1 MAGKR
6 REGRILAAQFLY
18 QREVGISSIPLD
30 EALKNLWEQTEA
42 VPEAC
47 AFAEKRIRAVLEKQT
62 EVDAELKKLVTNW
75 DPNRMAPV
83 DRAIL
88 RLALWEM
95 KFADDV
101 PPISALNEAIEVAK
115 ALSTPAIK
123 EKLLSQGAIPG
134 GNTPE
139 EFAKF
144 IDAEHKKWAQVVK
157 ASGAKVD

>member
-18 QREVGISSIPLD
+18 MREVGVEGVSLD
-30 EALKNLWEQTEA
+30 QALKDLWEQTEA
-42 VPEAC
+42 EKPAQE
-47 AFAEKRIRAVLEKQT
+47 FAEKRIRAVIEKQS
-62 EVDAELKKLVTNW
+62 EVDAELRKLVTNW
-75 DPNRMAPV
+75 DPERMAPV

-115 ALSTPAIK
+115 ALSTEESGRFVNGVLDRARAT
-123 EKLLSQGAIPG
+123 LGR
-134 GNTPE
+134 PE
-139 EFAKF
+139 RE
-144 IDAEHKKWAQVVK
+144 ITRSTV
-157 ASGAKVD
+157 

>member
-18 QREVGISSIPLD
+18 QREVGTSSIPLD

-42 VPEAC
+42 KPEAC
-47 AFAEKRIRAVLEKQT
+47 AFAEKRIRAVIEKQA
-62 EVDAELKKLVTNW
+62 EIDVELKKLVTNW
-75 DPNRMAPV
+75 DPSRMAPV

-101 PPISALNEAIEVAK
+101 APISALNEAIEVAK
-115 ALSTPAIK
+115 ALSTEESGRFVNGVLDKARQG
-123 EKLLSQGAIPG
+123 LSRPERSIPS
-134 GNTPE
+134 
-139 EFAKF
+139 
-144 IDAEHKKWAQVVK
+144 
-157 ASGAKVD
+157 SGI

>member
-6 REGRILAAQFLY
+6 RVGRILAAQFLY
-18 QREVGISSIPLD
+18 MREVGVEGVSLD
-30 EALKNLWEQTEA
+30 QALKDLWEQTEA
-42 VPEAC
+42 EKPAQE
-47 AFAEKRIRAVLEKQT
+47 FAEKRIRSVIEKQT

-75 DPNRMAPV
+75 DPERMAPV

-115 ALSTPAIK
+115 ALSTEESGRFVNGVLDRARAT
-123 EKLLSQGAIPG
+123 LGR
-134 GNTPE
+134 PE
-139 EFAKF
+139 RE
-144 IDAEHKKWAQVVK
+144 ITRSTV
-157 ASGAKVD
+157 

>member
-1 MAGKR
+1 VAGKR

-18 QREVGISSIPLD
+18 MREVGVEGVSLD
-30 EALKNLWEQTEA
+30 QALKDLWEQTEA
-42 VPEAC
+42 EKPAQE
-47 AFAEKRIRAVLEKQT
+47 FAEKRIRSVIEKQT

-75 DPNRMAPV
+75 DPERMAPV

-115 ALSTPAIK
+115 ALSTEESGRFVNGVLDRARAT
-123 EKLLSQGAIPG
+123 LGR
-134 GNTPE
+134 PE
-139 EFAKF
+139 RE
-144 IDAEHKKWAQVVK
+144 ITRSTV
-157 ASGAKVD
+157 

>member
-6 REGRILAAQFLY
+6 REGSRLAAQFLY

-42 VPEAC
+42 KPEAC
-47 AFAEKRIRAVLEKQT
+47 AFAEKRIRAVIEKQA
-62 EVDAELKKLVTNW
+62 EVDVELKKLVTNW
-75 DPNRMAPV
+75 EPGRMAPV

-115 ALSTPAIK
+115 ALSTEESGKFVNGVLDKARQGLGRPERAITK
-123 EKLLSQGAIPG
+123 TDL
-134 GNTPE
+134 
-139 EFAKF
+139 
-144 IDAEHKKWAQVVK
+144 
-157 ASGAKVD
+157 

>member
-1 MAGKR
+1 VAGKR

-18 QREVGISSIPLD
+18 MREVGVEGVSLD
-30 EALKNLWEQTEA
+30 QALKDLWEQTEA
-42 VPEAC
+42 EKPAQE
-47 AFAEKRIRAVLEKQT
+47 FAEKRIRAVIEKQS

-75 DPNRMAPV
+75 DPERMAPV

-115 ALSTPAIK
+115 ALSTEESGRFVNGVLDRARAT
-123 EKLLSQGAIPG
+123 LGR
-134 GNTPE
+134 PE
-139 EFAKF
+139 RE
-144 IDAEHKKWAQVVK
+144 ITRSTV
-157 ASGAKVD
+157 

>member
-1 MAGKR
+1 
-6 REGRILAAQFLY
+6 
-18 QREVGISSIPLD
+18 VGTSSIPLD

-42 VPEAC
+42 KSEAC
-47 AFAEKRIRAVLEKQT
+47 AFAEKRIRAVIEKQA

-75 DPNRMAPV
+75 DPSRMAPV

-115 ALSTPAIK
+115 ALSTEESGRFVNGVLDKARQG
-123 EKLLSQGAIPG
+123 LSRPERSIPS
-134 GNTPE
+134 
-139 EFAKF
+139 
-144 IDAEHKKWAQVVK
+144 
-157 ASGAKVD
+157 SGI

>member
-6 REGRILAAQFLY
+6 REGSTLAAQFLY
-18 QREVGISSIPLD
+18 QREVGTSSIPLD

-42 VPEAC
+42 KPEAC
-47 AFAEKRIRAVLEKQT
+47 AFAEKRIRAVIEKQT

-75 DPNRMAPV
+75 DPSRMAPV

-115 ALSTPAIK
+115 ALSTEESGRFVNGVLDKARQG
-123 EKLLSQGAIPG
+123 LSRPERSIPS
-134 GNTPE
+134 
-139 EFAKF
+139 
-144 IDAEHKKWAQVVK
+144 
-157 ASGAKVD
+157 SGI

>member
-6 REGRILAAQFLY
+6 REGRILTAQFLY
-18 QREVGISSIPLD
+18 MREVGVEGVSLD
-30 EALKNLWEQTEA
+30 QALKDLWEQTEA
-42 VPEAC
+42 EKPAQE
-47 AFAEKRIRAVLEKQT
+47 FAEKRIRSVIEKQV

-75 DPNRMAPV
+75 DPERLAPV

-115 ALSTPAIK
+115 ALSTEESGRFVNGVLDRARAT
-123 EKLLSQGAIPG
+123 LGR
-134 GNTPE
+134 PE
-139 EFAKF
+139 REITRSTA
-144 IDAEHKKWAQVVK
+144 
-157 ASGAKVD
+157 

>member
-18 QREVGISSIPLD
+18 MREVGVEGVSLD
-30 EALKNLWEQTEA
+30 QALKDLWEQTEA
-42 VPEAC
+42 EKPAQE
-47 AFAEKRIRAVLEKQT
+47 FAEKRIRSVIEKQA
-62 EVDAELKKLVTNW
+62 EVDAELKKLVMNW
-75 DPNRMAPV
+75 DPERMAPV

-115 ALSTPAIK
+115 ALSTEESGRFVNGVLDRARAT
-123 EKLLSQGAIPG
+123 LGR
-134 GNTPE
+134 PE
-139 EFAKF
+139 RE
-144 IDAEHKKWAQVVK
+144 ITRSTV
-157 ASGAKVD
+157 

>member
-1 MAGKR
+1 VAGKR

-42 VPEAC
+42 EPEAC
-47 AFAEKRIRAVLEKQT
+47 AFAEKRFRAVLVKQT

-75 DPNRMAPV
+75 DPSRMAPV

-95 KFADDV
+95 KIADDV

-115 ALSTPAIK
+115 ALSTEESGRFVNGVLDKARQG
-123 EKLLSQGAIPG
+123 LSR
-134 GNTPE
+134 PE
-139 EFAKF
+139 RTAT
-144 IDAEHKKWAQVVK
+144 K
-157 ASGAKVD
+157 AGE

>member
-18 QREVGISSIPLD
+18 MREVGVEGVSLD
-30 EALKNLWEQTEA
+30 QALKDLWEQTEA
-42 VPEAC
+42 EKPAQE
-47 AFAEKRIRAVLEKQT
+47 FAEKRIRSVIEKQS
-62 EVDAELKKLVTNW
+62 EVDAELRKLVTNW
-75 DPNRMAPV
+75 DPERMAPV

-115 ALSTPAIK
+115 ALSTEESGRFVNGVLDRARAT
-123 EKLLSQGAIPG
+123 LGR
-134 GNTPE
+134 PE
-139 EFAKF
+139 RE
-144 IDAEHKKWAQVVK
+144 ITR
-157 ASGAKVD
+157 STN

>member
-18 QREVGISSIPLD
+18 MREVGVEGVSLD
-30 EALKNLWEQTEA
+30 QALKDLWEQTEA
-42 VPEAC
+42 EKPAQE
-47 AFAEKRIRAVLEKQT
+47 FAEKRIRSVIEKQT

-75 DPNRMAPV
+75 DPERMAPV

-115 ALSTPAIK
+115 ALSTEESGRFVNGVLDRARAT
-123 EKLLSQGAIPG
+123 LGR
-134 GNTPE
+134 PE
-139 EFAKF
+139 RE
-144 IDAEHKKWAQVVK
+144 ITRSTV
-157 ASGAKVD
+157 

>member
-18 QREVGISSIPLD
+18 MREVGVEGVSLD
-30 EALKNLWEQTEA
+30 QALKDLWEQTEA
-42 VPEAC
+42 EKPAQE
-47 AFAEKRIRAVLEKQT
+47 FAEKRIRAVIEKQS

-75 DPNRMAPV
+75 DPERMAPV

-115 ALSTPAIK
+115 ALSTEESGRFVNGVLDRARAT
-123 EKLLSQGAIPG
+123 LGR
-134 GNTPE
+134 PE
-139 EFAKF
+139 RE
-144 IDAEHKKWAQVVK
+144 ITRSTV
-157 ASGAKVD
+157 

>member
-18 QREVGISSIPLD
+18 QREVGTSSIPLD

-42 VPEAC
+42 KPEAC
-47 AFAEKRIRAVLEKQT
+47 AFAEKRIRAVIEKQA
-62 EVDAELKKLVTNW
+62 EIDAELKKLVTNW
-75 DPNRMAPV
+75 DPSRMAPV

-101 PPISALNEAIEVAK
+101 APISALNEAIEKHMRIERRRITQLAPKSWK
-115 ALSTPAIK
+115 AR
-123 EKLLSQGAIPG
+123 
-134 GNTPE
+134 
-139 EFAKF
+139 
-144 IDAEHKKWAQVVK
+144 VV
-157 ASGAKVD
+157 SSNLP

>member
-18 QREVGISSIPLD
+18 MREMGVEGVSLD
-30 EALKNLWEQTEA
+30 QALKDLWEQTEA
-42 VPEAC
+42 EKPAQE
-47 AFAEKRIRAVLEKQT
+47 FAEKRIRSVIEKQS
-62 EVDAELKKLVTNW
+62 EVDAELRKLVTNW
-75 DPNRMAPV
+75 DPERMAPV

-115 ALSTPAIK
+115 ALSTEESGRFVNGVLDRARAT
-123 EKLLSQGAIPG
+123 LGR
-134 GNTPE
+134 PE
-139 EFAKF
+139 RE
-144 IDAEHKKWAQVVK
+144 ITR
-157 ASGAKVD
+157 STL

>member
-18 QREVGISSIPLD
+18 MREVGVEGVSLD
-30 EALKNLWEQTEA
+30 QALKDLWEQTEA
-42 VPEAC
+42 EKPAQE
-47 AFAEKRIRAVLEKQT
+47 FAEKRIRSVIEKQS
-62 EVDAELKKLVTNW
+62 EVDAGLRKLVTNW
-75 DPNRMAPV
+75 DPERMAPV

-115 ALSTPAIK
+115 ALSTEESGRFVNGVLDRARAT
-123 EKLLSQGAIPG
+123 LGR
-134 GNTPE
+134 PE
-139 EFAKF
+139 RE
-144 IDAEHKKWAQVVK
+144 ITR
-157 ASGAKVD
+157 STL

>member
-18 QREVGISSIPLD
+18 MREVGVEGVSLD
-30 EALKNLWEQTEA
+30 QALKDLWEQTEA
-42 VPEAC
+42 EKPAQE
-47 AFAEKRIRAVLEKQT
+47 FAEKRIRSVIEKQA

-75 DPNRMAPV
+75 DPERMAPV

-115 ALSTPAIK
+115 ALSTEESGRFVNGVLDRARST
-123 EKLLSQGAIPG
+123 LGR
-134 GNTPE
+134 PE
-139 EFAKF
+139 RE
-144 IDAEHKKWAQVVK
+144 ITRSTV
-157 ASGAKVD
+157 

>member
-1 MAGKR
+1 VAGKR

-18 QREVGISSIPLD
+18 MREVGVEGVSLD
-30 EALKNLWEQTEA
+30 QALKDLWEQTEA
-42 VPEAC
+42 EKPAQE
-47 AFAEKRIRAVLEKQT
+47 FAEKRIRSVIEKQS

-75 DPNRMAPV
+75 DPERMAPV

-115 ALSTPAIK
+115 ALSTEESGRFVNGVLDRARAT
-123 EKLLSQGAIPG
+123 LGR
-134 GNTPE
+134 PE
-139 EFAKF
+139 RE
-144 IDAEHKKWAQVVK
+144 ITRSTV
-157 ASGAKVD
+157 

>member
-18 QREVGISSIPLD
+18 MREVGVEGVSLD
-30 EALKNLWEQTEA
+30 QALQDLWEQTEA
-42 VPEAC
+42 EKPAQE
-47 AFAEKRIRAVLEKQT
+47 FAEKRIRSVIEKQA

-75 DPNRMAPV
+75 DPERMAPV

-115 ALSTPAIK
+115 ALSTEESGRFVNGVLDRARAT
-123 EKLLSQGAIPG
+123 LGR
-134 GNTPE
+134 PE
-139 EFAKF
+139 RE
-144 IDAEHKKWAQVVK
+144 ITRSTV
-157 ASGAKVD
+157 